1 MERERQADIARAQQA
16 ERDEAARIERER
28 MAAEQRRIDQDK
40 ADLEAE
46 RQRLAKEREAI
57 EAAKVVPT
65 PIRSTDQ
72 VPAEPGLYIV
82 TDVGDQPAA
91 PTLVERL
98 RTEAGLC
105 RNDGA
110 GDIAALL
117 DEAANAL
124 TASESLLALTNEALA
139 ACQAQ
144 AAGKIRELEARLRA
158 ARYDDEIDDGDMI
171 DDEQDGHCD
180 CGALH
185 SEGTEESDSGQC
197 SACGGAI

>member
-1 MERERQADIARAQQA
+1 MSFAGKK
-16 ERDEAARIERER
+16 
-28 MAAEQRRIDQDK
+28 MFC
-40 ADLEAE
+40 
-46 RQRLAKEREAI
+46 I
-57 EAAKVVPT
+57 EA
-65 PIRSTDQ
+65 
-72 VPAEPGLYIV
+72 
-82 TDVGDQPAA
+82 GDAGS
-91 PTLVERL
+91 
-98 RTEAGLC
+98 EAY
-105 RNDGA
+105 RNEYVKW
-110 GDIAALL
+110 L
-117 DEAANAL
+117 EQSL
-124 TASESLLALTNEALA
+124 TASESLLALTNDALA